1 MAQLKRNRKA
11 QFAMEYVLTIA
22 IVLAISIPA
31 ISVAYRETMG
41 KTQDL
46 EKKQIETLANTIVT
60 NSEVVYYHGVP
71 SRVTAQVV
79 IPTEIT
85 EIRAGGPNSDHI
97 IFDTIGYGELS
108 FPGTVPLN
116 FSEVTNLGKGKLRL
130 RFDCVYY
137 IDLVSTDKTVIV
149 NITKS

>member
-1 MAQLKRNRKA
+1 MVKLKKNNKA

-31 ISVAYRETMG
+31 ISIAYRETMG
-41 KTQDL
+41 KTKEL
-46 EKKQIETLANTIVT
+46 EKNQLQTLAETIVT

-79 IPTEIT
+79 IPTDIT
-85 EIRAGGPNSDHI
+85 SIRAGGPDHDHI
-97 IFDTIGYGELS
+97 IFVTQKYGEIA

-116 FSEVTNLGKGKLRL
+116 FSIAGLGKGKTRL
-130 RFDCVYY
+130 KFDCVYY
-137 IDLVSTDKTVIV
+137 TLSDGGKKAIV

>member
-1 MAQLKRNRKA
+1 MAQFKKGRKA

-46 EKKQIETLANTIVT
+46 EKKQIETLAETIVT

-85 EIRAGGPNSDHI
+85 EVKQGVLIA
-97 IFDTIGYGELS
+97 
-108 FPGTVPLN
+108 
-116 FSEVTNLGKGKLRL
+116 
-130 RFDCVYY
+130 
-137 IDLVSTDKTVIV
+137 
-149 NITKS
+149 IT

>member
-1 MAQLKRNRKA
+1 MAQLKNGRKA

-46 EKKQIETLANTIVT
+46 EKKQIETLAETIVT

-85 EIRAGGPNSDHI
+85 EIRAGGPSSDHI
-97 IFDTIGYGELS
+97 IFESTNYGELS
-108 FPGTVPLN
+108 FPGTVPLK
-116 FSEVTNLGKGKLRL
+116 FSEVMGLGKGKLRL

-137 IDLVSTDKTVIV
+137 TDPSTGDKKTIV

>member
-1 MAQLKRNRKA
+1 MVKPRRNTKA

-31 ISVAYRETMG
+31 ISVAYRETIG

-46 EKKQIETLANTIVT
+46 EKKQIETLADTIVT

-85 EIRAGGPNSDHI
+85 EIKAGGRFSDHI
-97 IFDTIGYGELS
+97 IFVTSKYGELA
-108 FPGTVPLN
+108 FPGSVPMN
-116 FSEVTNLGKGKLRL
+116 FSGINNLGKGKAKF

-137 IDLVSTDKTVIV
+137 DPQGTKTAIV
-149 NITKS
+149 NITRS

>member
-1 MAQLKRNRKA
+1 MAQFKKGRKA

-46 EKKQIETLANTIVT
+46 EKKQIETLAETIVT

-71 SRVTAQVV
+71 SRVTTQVV
-79 IPTEIT
+79 ILTEIT
-85 EIRAGGPNSDHI
+85 EVKAGGPNSNHI
-97 IFDTIGYGELS
+97 IFESTNYGRLS

-116 FSEVTNLGKGKLRL
+116 FSGGTNLGKGKLRL
-130 RFDCVYY
+130 RFDCVYH
-137 IDLVSTDKTVIV
+137 TDPSGDKKTIV